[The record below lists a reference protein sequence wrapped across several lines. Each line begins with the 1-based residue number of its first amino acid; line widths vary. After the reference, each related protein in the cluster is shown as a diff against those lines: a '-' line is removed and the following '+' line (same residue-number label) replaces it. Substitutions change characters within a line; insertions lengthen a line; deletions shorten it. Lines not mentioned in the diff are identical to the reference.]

1 MPNKANDQSMTVIPR
16 ALVPS
21 FSLLLR
27 RLYWSDWNR
36 DGPKIEMS
44 NMDGTDR
51 TVLVS
56 DDIELPNGLSFDQ
69 HTRQLCWADAGW
81 RFHHINTT
89 IFSLEP
95 DVKWLGIIRACM
107 LQAHVRLSALT
118 LTLGWG
124 EGCWR
129 DCSTPSILFHMEE
142 IFTTQTG
149 EGTEAQK
156 KTTFFLL
163 DTLGGNLCCYWIWF
177 EQCNWKSHIHYRS
190 KV

>member
-89 IFSLEP
+89 TFSLEP
-95 DVKWLGIIRACM
+95 DVK
-107 LQAHVRLSALT
+107 
-118 LTLGWG
+118 
-124 EGCWR
+124 
-129 DCSTPSILFHMEE
+129 
-142 IFTTQTG
+142 
-149 EGTEAQK
+149 
-156 KTTFFLL
+156 
-163 DTLGGNLCCYWIWF
+163 
-177 EQCNWKSHIHYRS
+177 
-190 KV
+190 